1 MKAINARRVGSV
13 LLTRGFGS
21 IAQFCLSVAL
31 GRTLGS
37 AGTGLFFLF
46 SNWSFIVATIG
57 GLGLA
62 TYVLRHVSAQSNSA
76 GSASTLIGK
85 AIARSAGATV
95 FLGLLIGSGSVVA
108 TSTSSIDQTYSI
120 VLLYVALAACAVG
133 ILRIASDGLKATG
146 RPLPGLICEY
156 ALVPA
161 LTVGTLIASIS
172 FEYAVDIQLAMGLY
186 SGATYLS
193 AVIAVLWVT
202 RGKRDRVTTPASI
215 ENRELPRFWLISM
228 INILMMSCPY
238 LLLPLVATESEM
250 GQFGVAHRL
259 IALSATIVAA
269 LSSIFGPAFARCRAQ
284 GDLEGL
290 HALYSRSRAYT
301 FACYLPLFAVYV
313 ALPEKVLG
321 LFGDDFAAGTGLLVI
336 MAAGRLINSA
346 TGLTE
351 HFLTMTGGEREELV
365 SGATAVLFFLVVG
378 LALGRN
384 YGVDGIATAYAMSFG
399 LRSMCSFYFVRRR
412 REEVELVTA

>member
-1 MKAINARRVGSV
+1 MKAINAKRVGSV

-21 IAQFCLSVAL
+21 FAQFCLSVAL

-37 AGTGLFFLF
+37 DGTGLFFLF

-62 TYVLRHVSAQSNSA
+62 TYVLRNVSAQSNSA
-76 GSASTLIGK
+76 VSASTLVLK
-85 AIARSAGATV
+85 AIGRAAGATT
-95 FLGLLIGSGSVVA
+95 FLGLFIGVGSVVA
-108 TSTSSIDQTYSI
+108 ASASSIDAAYST
-120 VLLYVALAACAVG
+120 VLLYVAVAACAFA
-133 ILRIASDGLKATG
+133 ILRIASDGLKANG
-146 RPLPGLICEY
+146 QPLPGLICEF

-161 LTVGTLIASIS
+161 LTVGALIASIS
-172 FEYAVDIQLAMGLY
+172 GGYPVDVELAMGVY
-186 SGATYLS
+186 SSAAYLS
-193 AVIAVLWVT
+193 AVVAVLWIT
-202 RGKRDRVTTPASI
+202 LRSRDRILAPASI

-228 INILMMSCPY
+228 INILMMTCPY

-259 IALSATIVAA
+259 IALSATIIAA
-269 LSSIFGPAFARCRAQ
+269 LASIFGPAFARCRAQ
-284 GDLEGL
+284 GDLAGL
-290 HALYSRSRAYT
+290 HALYSRSRTYT

-313 ALPEKVLG
+313 AFPGEVLG
-321 LFGDDFAAGTGLLVI
+321 LFGDDFAAGSGLLVI
-336 MAAGRLINSA
+336 LAVGRLINSA

-351 HFLTMTGGEREELV
+351 HFLTMTGGEREEIV
-365 SGATAVLFFLVVG
+365 SGSTAVLFFLAAG

-399 LRSMCSFYFVRRR
+399 LRSVCSFYFVRRR
-412 REEVELVTA
+412 RREVELVAA

>member
-1 MKAINARRVGSV
+1 MKSINARRVGSV

-62 TYVLRHVSAQSNSA
+62 TYVLRHVSAQGNPT
-76 GSASTLIGK
+76 GSASTLVLK
-85 AIARSAGATV
+85 AIVRASGATTL
-95 FLGLLIGSGSVVA
+95 LGIMIGAGSAVAAAA
-108 TSTSSIDQTYSI
+108 TSIDPAYSV

-146 RPLPGLICEY
+146 RPLPGLICEF
-156 ALVPA
+156 AFVPA
-161 LTVGTLIASIS
+161 LTVGALIAAIS
-172 FEYAVDIQLAMGLY
+172 FGYAVDVRLAMGLY
-186 SGATYLS
+186 AGATYLS
-193 AVIAVLWVT
+193 AVLAVLWMT
-202 RGKRDRVTTPASI
+202 RCSSDQVTTPVSI

-269 LSSIFGPAFARCRAQ
+269 LSSIFGPAFARCRAE
-284 GDLEGL
+284 GDLAGL
-290 HALYSRSRAYT
+290 HGLYARSRVYT
-301 FACYLPLFAVYV
+301 FGCYLPLFAVYV
-313 ALPEKVLG
+313 AYPEKILG
-321 LFGDDFAAGTGLLVI
+321 FFGNDFAAGTGLLVI
-336 MAAGRLINSA
+336 MAAGRLVNSA

-378 LALGRN
+378 LTLGRS
-384 YGVDGIATAYAMSFG
+384 YGVEGLAVAYAMAFG
-399 LRSMCSFYFVRRR
+399 LRSLCSFYFVRRR
-412 REEVELVTA
+412 RGEVELAAA